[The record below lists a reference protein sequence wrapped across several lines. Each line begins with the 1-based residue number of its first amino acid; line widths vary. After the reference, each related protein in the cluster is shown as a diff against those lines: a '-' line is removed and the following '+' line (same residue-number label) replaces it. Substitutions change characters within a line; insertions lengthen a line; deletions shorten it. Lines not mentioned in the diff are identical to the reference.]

1 VCLCGDW
8 WRVVFRGKGSKCMVL
23 EVEGDVIVFLYIL
36 HGVFERVCADTRMAM
51 QISTCRGFF
60 FIIG

>member
-1 VCLCGDW
+1 
-8 WRVVFRGKGSKCMVL
+8 MVL

>member
-1 VCLCGDW
+1 
-8 WRVVFRGKGSKCMVL
+8 MVL

-60 FIIG
+60 FIIGWKPIYKVSLLYLP